1 MRGTF
6 FFLLGTLFSLPRA
19 PFVKQSVLDESK
31 FGRVDSVR
39 FFSFLSLF
47 FKVTNWAVRSEI
59 SRKLVLI
66 LRLAKELLARYRSA
80 VTLSVVKV
88 GSLLPQCGKLIALTA
103 SFEYTKVV
111 TL

>member
-1 MRGTF
+1 MNPNSEGLT
-6 FFLLGTLFSLPRA
+6 A
-19 PFVKQSVLDESK
+19 SV
-31 FGRVDSVR
+31 
-39 FFSFLSLF
+39 SFLSLF
-47 FKVTNWAVRSEI
+47 FFFFFSKVTNWAVRSEI

-80 VTLSVVKV
+80 ATLSVVKV
-88 GSLLPQCGKLIALTA
+88 GSLLPQCEKLIVLTA